1 MRTIIELPEEQ
12 LRTLDRVRKRLGIS
26 RAEAIRR
33 ALRGYLADEAVD
45 ADEADPAFGLWSA
58 HGDAA
63 AADLRRLR
71 DEWNGRPA
79 PTAPRS

>member
-1 MRTIIELPEEQ
+1 MRTIIELPDEQ
-12 LRTLDRVRKRLGIS
+12 LRALDRLRRRLGIS

-45 ADEADPAFGLWSA
+45 EGEADPAFGLWSA
-58 HGDAA
+58 RGDAA

-71 DEWNGRPA
+71 DEWDERPA
-79 PTAPRS
+79 TGGVR